1 MQSQISL
8 RKRLLTLAIT
18 TVFLLGAAL
27 AAGTE
32 TAAAKSKLKVSPKSK
47 TIYVS
52 KTATL
57 KANKKVKWS
66 VYKGKKYVK
75 ITSKKKTAKKVTVKG
90 LKKGTAYVKAKK
102 GKSVKKIKIVV
113 KSPKK
118 AAKPAANSK
127 IPTKINLV
135 SSASSIGVGD
145 TCTVY
150 VKSVTPSTAS
160 KEVNFSSSDT
170 KIAKVDRN
178 GIVTG
183 VRDGDVTI
191 TATSKESGK
200 ISASIKITVVK
211 TITGTVNFTAEF
223 TDESKF
229 PKGQVTQIWIP
240 VPETDKEHG
249 TQTIPPSKLTYDAK
263 KATKA
268 EFTHDSSGNKALYVM
283 WDKNV
288 EPKDRTVQLSFEVT
302 RREILRPDNM
312 ASLEKGSVDKTK
324 MADYLKET
332 QRSGSLTSGIVK
344 DTADKIVKDANATT
358 VYQKAYAIYDWV
370 CENLRRDDSTP
381 AIGSGEVQYILKNT
395 DKGIGKCTDVNS
407 VFVALCRAEGVAARS
422 VYGLK
427 LDSIMSNPDTQWRQK
442 CKPQFYLPGYGWAE
456 ADASAL
462 LKLKKIKGNEDAWR
476 GENASPENKAEW
488 KRLKD
493 EYWGSAG
500 PDSEMWMMLSTG
512 GDIELSPRQSATS
525 AEDAVKNDDGSI
537 QHLGILNE
545 DGTLNYFVYPYAE
558 YDGKFL
564 KPIDDSK
571 DNIEFNYK
579 YTFTEGSDDCGC

>member
-1 MQSQISL
+1 MENQISL
-8 RKRLLTLAIT
+8 RKRLLTLLLT

-47 TIYVS
+47 TIYVG
-52 KTATL
+52 KKITL

-75 ITSKKKTAKKVTVKG
+75 ITSKKSAKKVTVKG
-90 LKKGTAYVKAKK
+90 LKKGTAYMKAKR
-102 GKSVKKIKIVV
+102 GRSVKKIKIVV
-113 KSPKK
+113 KAPKK
-118 AAKPAANSK
+118 KASSK
-127 IPTKINLV
+127 VPTKIYLT
-135 SSASSIGVGD
+135 STAKSIGVGD
-145 TCTVY
+145 TCTVS

-170 KIAKVDRN
+170 KIAKVDRS
-178 GIVTG
+178 GMVTG
-183 VRDGDVTI
+183 VSDGDVTI
-191 TATSKESGK
+191 KATSKESGK
-200 ISASIKITVVK
+200 IFASVKITVLK
-211 TITGTVNFTAEF
+211 TITGKMNFTADF
-223 TDESKF
+223 TDETKF
-229 PKGQVTQIWIP
+229 PKGKVTRIWIP
-240 VPETDKEHG
+240 IPETDKEHG
-249 TQTIPPSKLTYDAK
+249 TQTVPSSTVSYKVGGDAEAK
-263 KATKA
+263 YTR
-268 EFTHDSSGNKALYVM
+268 DSSGNKALYVE
-283 WDKNV
+283 WDKNT
-288 EPKDRTVQLSFEVT
+288 EPKERTVQLSFEVT

-312 ASLEKGSVDKTK
+312 ASLEKGTVDETE
-324 MADYLKET
+324 MAQYLKAT
-332 QRSGSLTSGIVK
+332 QRTGSLENGGIVK
-344 DTADKIVKDANATT
+344 KTADDIVEKADAKT

-381 AIGSGEVQYILKNT
+381 AIGSGEVQYILNHT

-407 VFVALCRAEGVAARS
+407 VFVALCRAEGIAARS

-476 GENASPENKAEW
+476 GENTSEENKAEW

-512 GDIELSPRQSATS
+512 GDITLSPRQSATS
-525 AEDAVKNDDGSI
+525 AEDAVLNADGSVE
-537 QHLGILNE
+537 HLGILNK
-545 DGTLNYFVYPYAE
+545 DGTMNYFVYPYAE

-564 KPIDDSK
+564 KPIDDDK
-571 DNIEFNYK
+571 NNIEFNYK
-579 YTFTEGSDDCGC
+579 YTFTEGSNDCGC

>member
-1 MQSQISL
+1 MQSQISF
-8 RKRLLTLAIT
+8 RKRLLA
-18 TVFLLGAAL
+18 LLVVMLFALGTAL

-32 TAAAKSKLKVSPKSK
+32 TAAAKSKLKVTPKSK
-47 TIYVS
+47 TIYVGKS
-52 KTATL
+52 TSL

-75 ITSKKKTAKKVTVKG
+75 ITSKKKTAKKITVKG
-90 LKKGTAYVKAKK
+90 LKKGTAYLKAKK
-102 GKSVKKIKIVV
+102 GKSVKKVKITV
-113 KSPKK
+113 KTKPAPKK
-118 AAKPAANSK
+118 SK
-127 IPTKINLV
+127 VPTKINLV
-135 SSASSIGVGD
+135 ASQSSIGVGD

-150 VKSVTPSTAS
+150 VKSVTPSYAS

-170 KIAKVDRN
+170 KIAKVSRE

-183 VRDGDVTI
+183 VSDGDVTI
-191 TATSKESGK
+191 KATSKESGK
-200 ISASIKITVVK
+200 VSASVKITVVK
-211 TITGTVNFTAEF
+211 TITGTMKFTADF
-223 TDESKF
+223 SDETKF
-229 PKGQVTQIWIP
+229 PKGKVTRLWIP
-240 VPETDKEHG
+240 IPESDKN
-249 TQTIPPSKLTYDAK
+249 QLIPQGALSY
-263 KATKA
+263 KA
-268 EFTHDSSGNKALYVM
+268 EKASKAEYTKDSSGNKALYVM
-283 WDKNV
+283 WDENV
-288 EPKDRTVQLSFEVT
+288 EPKDRTVELSFEVT

-312 ASLEKGSVDKTK
+312 ASLEKGSVDKAE
-324 MADYLKET
+324 MAQYLKET

-344 DTADKIVKDANATT
+344 ETADKIVKDAGAKT
-358 VYQKAYAIYDWV
+358 VYQKAYAIYDWI

-381 AIGSGEVQYILKNT
+381 AIGSGEVQYILNNT

-407 VFVALCRAEGVAARS
+407 VFVALCRAEGIAARS

-462 LKLKKIKGNEDAWR
+462 LKLKKIKGNEDAYR
-476 GENASPENKAEW
+476 GENASAENKGEW

-500 PDSEMWMMLSTG
+500 PDSQLWMMLSTG

-525 AEDAVKNDDGSI
+525 AEDVVLADDGSVE
-537 QHLGILNE
+537 HYGILNK

-564 KPIDDSK
+564 KPIDNNK
-571 DNIEFNYK
+571 ENIQFNYQ
-579 YTFTEGSDDCGC
+579 YTFQEGSDDCGC

>member
-1 MQSQISL
+1 MENQISL
-8 RKRLLTLAIT
+8 RKRLLTLLIT

-32 TAAAKSKLKVSPKSK
+32 TAAAKSKLKVTPKSK
-47 TIYVS
+47 TIYVG

-75 ITSKKKTAKKVTVKG
+75 ITSKKKSAKKITVKG
-90 LKKGTAYVKAKK
+90 LKKGIAYVKAKR
-102 GKSVKKIKIVV
+102 GRSVKKIKIVV
-113 KSPKK
+113 KTPKK
-118 AAKPAANSK
+118 KASSK
-127 IPTKINLV
+127 VPTKIYLT
-135 SSASSIGVGD
+135 STAQSIGVGD
-145 TCTVY
+145 TCTVS

-160 KEVNFSSSDT
+160 KEVNFSSSDS
-170 KIAKVDRN
+170 KIAKVDRK
-178 GIVTG
+178 GMVTG
-183 VRDGDVTI
+183 VSDGDVTI
-191 TATSKESGK
+191 RATSKESGK
-200 ISASIKITVVK
+200 ISASIKITVLK
-211 TITGTVNFTAEF
+211 TITGKMNFTAEF
-223 TDESKF
+223 TDESRF
-229 PKGQVTQIWIP
+229 PKGNVTQIWIP
-240 VPETDKEHG
+240 IPESDQEHG
-249 TQTIPPSKLTYDAK
+249 IQTIPPSTISYKVGGNA
-263 KATKA
+263 KA
-268 EFTHDSSGNKALYVM
+268 EFTRDSSKNKALYVK
-283 WDKNV
+283 WDKNT

-302 RREILRPDNM
+302 RREIVRPDNM
-312 ASLEKGSVDKTK
+312 ASLEKGSVNKTE

-332 QRSGSLTSGIVK
+332 QRSGSLANDGIVK
-344 DTADKIVKDANATT
+344 KTADNIVEAAGAKT

-381 AIGSGEVQYILKNT
+381 AIGSGEVQYILNHT

-407 VFVALCRAEGVAARS
+407 VFVALCRAEGIAARS

-427 LDSIMSNPDTQWRQK
+427 LDSIMKNPNTQWRQK

-462 LKLKKIKGNEDAWR
+462 LKRSEVNGNEDAYR
-476 GENASPENKAEW
+476 GKNASEDNKKRWKEW
-488 KRLKD
+488 KD

-525 AEDAVKNDDGSI
+525 AEDAVLNADGSVE
-537 QHLGILNE
+537 HYGILNK

-564 KPIDDSK
+564 KPIDNDPK
-571 DNIEFNYK
+571 KIEFDYK

>member
-1 MQSQISL
+1 MENQISL
-8 RKRLLTLAIT
+8 RKRLLTLLIT

-47 TIYVS
+47 TIYVG

-75 ITSKKKTAKKVTVKG
+75 ITSKKKSAKKITVKG
-90 LKKGTAYVKAKK
+90 LKKGTAYVKAKR
-102 GKSVKKIKIVV
+102 GRSVKKIKIVV
-113 KSPKK
+113 KTPKK
-118 AAKPAANSK
+118 KASSK
-127 IPTKINLV
+127 VPTKIYLT
-135 SSASSIGVGD
+135 STAQSIGVGD
-145 TCTVY
+145 TCTVS

-170 KIAKVDRN
+170 KIAKVDRK
-178 GIVTG
+178 GMVTG
-183 VRDGDVTI
+183 VSDGDVTI
-191 TATSKESGK
+191 RATSKESGK
-200 ISASIKITVVK
+200 ISASVKITVLK
-211 TITGTVNFTAEF
+211 TITGKMNFTAEF
-223 TDESKF
+223 TDETKF
-229 PKGQVTQIWIP
+229 PKGKVTRIWIP
-240 VPETDKEHG
+240 IPESDQEHG
-249 TQTIPPSKLTYDAK
+249 IQTIPPSTVSYKVGGNA
-263 KATKA
+263 KA
-268 EFTHDSSGNKALYVM
+268 EFTRDSSKNKALYVK
-283 WDKNV
+283 WDENT

-302 RREILRPDNM
+302 RREIVRPDNM
-312 ASLEKGSVDKTK
+312 ASLEKGSVNKTE

-332 QRSGSLTSGIVK
+332 QRSGSLANGGIVK
-344 DTADKIVKDANATT
+344 KTADNIVEAAGAKT

-381 AIGSGEVQYILKNT
+381 AIGSGEVQYILNHT

-407 VFVALCRAEGVAARS
+407 VFVALCRAEGIAARS

-427 LDSIMSNPDTQWRQK
+427 LDSIMKNPNTQWRQK

-476 GENASPENKAEW
+476 GENASEENKKEW

-493 EYWGSAG
+493 EYWGAAG

-512 GDIELSPRQSATS
+512 GDIELNPRQSATS
-525 AEDAVKNDDGSI
+525 AEDAVLNTDGSVE
-537 QHLGILNE
+537 HYGILNK

-564 KPIDDSK
+564 KPIDNDK
-571 DNIEFNYK
+571 NNIEFNYK
-579 YTFTEGSDDCGC
+579 YTFQEGSDDCGC